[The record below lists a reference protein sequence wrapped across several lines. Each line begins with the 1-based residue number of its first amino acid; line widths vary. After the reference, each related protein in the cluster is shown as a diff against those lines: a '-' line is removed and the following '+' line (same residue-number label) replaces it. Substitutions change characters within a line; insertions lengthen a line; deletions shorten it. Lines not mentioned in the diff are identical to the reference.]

1 LLEAESFDASD
12 QHHGKRWRKQRMME
26 AQYGQHIV
34 EVGAVAEQ
42 SLVEE
47 GGALEVILPQEEEE
61 LGQDLED
68 QDVRYENISQILL

>member
-26 AQYGQHIV
+26 AQYGRHIV
-34 EVGAVAEQ
+34 EVEAVGEQ